1 MTLDELSDLV
11 VEKVGTTDDESR
23 TVAKLFLRRRYK
35 MIWDAFNWSDA
46 MAMVSVTSSTS
57 HPYLFL
63 PEGVSRVVS
72 IRNASNS
79 VLSSM
84 DLNTLFAASPDFWD
98 TSGTPVGFTHAA
110 PAVAGAPAAA
120 NIVWNLSGYNNAEA
134 TDPGEI
140 YFQGVFEDLD
150 GDTHEVKSWIIDDDD
165 ANLLE
170 SFWVL
175 SFSVSFNTV
184 NTVTKLEL
192 REGTQAGT
200 LRYTF
205 FNPANDQTDR
215 QVTTYPF
222 DNGNTPAASVEA
234 RRRCRIRLM
243 KKPDAA
249 VAYLALCKRSCPS
262 LDEDFHTA
270 NITDI
275 DNVLIDFAQGDML
288 QRQRQ
293 YGKAQLIF
301 AEADRHL
308 KIRIEQER
316 SNSGHAVRIVPAIE
330 PMPFNGGSFG
340 PSKSM
345 F

>member
-1 MTLDELSDLV
+1 MTLDELAEFV
-11 VEKVGTTDDESR
+11 VEKVGATDEDSKA
-23 TVAKLFLRRRYK
+23 TAKLFLRRRYR

-46 MAMVSVTSSTS
+46 MAMVSVTSTTS
-57 HPYLFL
+57 HPYLLL

-72 IRNASNS
+72 IRNANNAL
-79 VLSSM
+79 LSAM
-84 DLNTLFAASPDFWD
+84 DINTLFAANPDYWD
-98 TSGTPVGFTHAA
+98 TSGTPIGFTNAA
-110 PAVAGAPAAA
+110 PAVCGAPGAA
-120 NIVWNLSGYNNAEA
+120 NITWNLSGYSSAEA
-134 TDPGEI
+134 TDPAEI
-140 YFQGVFEDLD
+140 YFQGVFEDLN
-150 GDTHEVKSWIIDDDD
+150 GDTHEIKSWILDDDD

-175 SFSVSFNTV
+175 SFSVSFNTE

-192 REGTQAGT
+192 RENSQAGT

-205 FNPANDQTDR
+205 FNPANDQTTR
-215 QVTTYPF
+215 QVSTYPF
-222 DNGNTPAASVEA
+222 DNGNTPATFTEA
-234 RRRCRIRLM
+234 RRRCRIRLL

-262 LDEDFHTA
+262 LDEDYHAA

-316 SNSGHAVRIVPAIE
+316 TNSARSSQIIPTVE
-330 PMPFNGGSFG
+330 PNALSDHYRGL
-340 PSKSM
+340 SKAY